1 MAIRG
6 CAAHSWQEEQDE
18 PLSSV
23 SGEMVLARVPSWPGR
38 PAEWGSSHSNRTLT
52 AAHFMDHCFP
62 LQLKNCRP
70 LAVFQPL
77 GSSTYRNNSSLEI
90 NKKLLHGHVAFM
102 LHDKSPSCKITG
114 QLVVDD
120 ILWVPLFCH
129 GTLKTNHKWHWQ
141 LICSGVLCVML
152 AYKFLKRF

>member
-18 PLSSV
+18 PLNSV
-23 SGEMVLARVPSWPGR
+23 SGEMVLARVPSWPGW
-38 PAEWGSSHSNRTLT
+38 PAEWGSSYSNRTLT

-77 GSSTYRNNSSLEI
+77 CIRRRTQPAPTEI
-90 NKKLLHGHVAFM
+90 TLHLKSIKSCSMVM
-102 LHDKSPSCKITG
+102 LHLCCMTKVQVVKSLRVNWLWMISFESLCSATVHWKPITNG
-114 QLVVDD
+114 IDNWFAQT
-120 ILWVPLFCH
+120 C
-129 GTLKTNHKWHWQ
+129 
-141 LICSGVLCVML
+141 CV
-152 AYKFLKRF
+152 